1 MKGGPCGKW
10 ENLWGTSGA
19 GRLHIPQE
27 AGGGPSCC
35 CELAGLLEEAARE
48 STGLRSHLLFV
59 FANAFELQEP
69 RVECRYR
76 DCISYSVPFMRQ
88 SFI

>member
-10 ENLWGTSGA
+10 ENLWGTNGA
-19 GRLHIPQE
+19 GRLRIPQE

-48 STGLRSHLLFV
+48 STGLRSDSLFV
-59 FANAFELQEP
+59 FANAFEHRNLVWSEGTET
-69 RVECRYR
+69 V
-76 DCISYSVPFMRQ
+76 SVTL
-88 SFI
+88 SLS